1 MKIVRSI
8 LVLLAC
14 TLMLH
19 ATATVYADTADND
32 LNTGTYGLDG
42 ECYASF
48 AGMCGVEIEGLLM
61 ESVTMTDGEEEE
73 YADKGE
79 EDTENE
85 LLIMLVVIIV
95 IVAAYSAIITI
106 TSRAKNKDAA
116 KANFKTTAD
125 PTIAAS
131 TVPQDAPPTKTDVP
145 ADA

>member
-1 MKIVRSI
+1 MKIFRSI

-14 TLMLH
+14 TLMLQ
-19 ATATVYADTADND
+19 ATATVYADTADDD
-32 LNTGTYGLDG
+32 LNTGTHGRDR

-48 AGMCGVEIEGLLM
+48 ADMSGAEFEVLFM
-61 ESVTMTDGEEEE
+61 ENVTMTVGEEEE

-79 EDTENE
+79 EDTQNE

-116 KANFKTTAD
+116 KANFKTTVD
-125 PTIAAS
+125 STTAAS
-131 TVPQDAPPTKTDVP
+131 TVTQDAQPTKADAP